1 MDEIKSN
8 EIENVFNN
16 ITEDD
21 SLEDVI
27 RNATATSTVEE
38 KEEVTE
44 EVKEEPKK
52 LTPLQEFKLRKEK
65 EESGIIYSNEE
76 LKKGEE
82 SAPSKDIV
90 HNDDRSDEWDK
101 RELEFELDYKRRAA
115 VVQIKQYNDQREY
128 MNMIQELEDVEFTLD
143 GPRFKHPDSIQFFR
157 LRTENDPPYTAEDVK
172 NGVPA
177 PEAIENQRKL
187 DESNNSQNAEITSGD
202 EDEEENK
209 TENTE
214 DKSKDNSIQII
225 IDKTGLG
232 TDFAF
237 TEEERTKIQQA
248 ETIEINEIKTIDINA
263 IKSKR
268 SSKSFQDIVK
278 EHDIRG
284 SRVKI
289 CFPASG
295 FKADMK
301 GLTYGE
307 YADVALAMDSITT
320 DQYYK
325 RLSVIYNKMTNI
337 SCGEF
342 SSFDDFL
349 HKFSYTDIPLALYA
363 MYVAT
368 EPEVTDVQLRC
379 TRANCGKNYSWKYS
393 TRSLLRLDRSSETIR
408 TKMKEI
414 ITAAAIDYDNIADES
429 DVRNSKYIKLPES
442 GFIVEI
448 GVASSY
454 EFIYNFVPLMDEN
467 AFREQFGNNSQAYLD
482 NVILLTIV
490 RSVRIPDPDDP
501 ETYIVCD
508 NYKDILDAIYNISPE
523 EIKILTAY
531 TLDIQDKYDIVFS
544 LGKVV
549 CPHCGAVTDNLDV
562 SMDEMVFRT
571 YSRLMNTRVKL
582 KITQNS

>member
-1 MDEIKSN
+1 MEKMESN
-8 EIENVFNN
+8 GIENIFDNLEDNAELESVIKNVTSNTDEKKN
-16 ITEDD
+16 IIESNDLNEDD
-21 SLEDVI
+21 SK
-27 RNATATSTVEE
+27 T
-38 KEEVTE
+38 
-44 EVKEEPKK
+44 
-52 LTPLQEFKLRKEK
+52 LTPLQQFKLDKEK
-65 EESGIIYSNEE
+65 KGSGIVYADEELKEGEESGPN
-76 LKKGEE
+76 
-82 SAPSKDIV
+82 KDLV
-90 HNDDRSDEWDK
+90 NNDRRLDDWEK
-101 RELEFELDYKRRAA
+101 REMEFDTEYKKRAA
-115 VVQIKQYNDQREY
+115 VVQIKQYHDQTEY
-128 MNMIQELEDVEFTLD
+128 MRMVQELDDLEFGID
-143 GPRFKHPDSIQFFR
+143 GPRFKHPDEIEYFR
-157 LRTENDPPYTAEDVK
+157 LRTEDDPPYSVEDVMR
-172 NGVPA
+172 GVPA
-177 PEAIENQRKL
+177 PESVANQKKL
-187 DESNNSQNAEITSGD
+187 DEI
-202 EDEEENK
+202 EENINAAEFTSDDSDSVLSEEK
-209 TENTE
+209 DINSNEV
-214 DKSKDNSIQII
+214 DKSTIQVI

-237 TEEERTKIQQA
+237 TDEERTKIQQA
-248 ETIEINEIKTIDINA
+248 ETIEINEVKTIDINA

-278 EHDIRG
+278 EHDITG

-307 YADVALAMDSITT
+307 YADVALAMDNITT

-325 RLSVIYNKMTNI
+325 RLSVIYNKMTNV
-337 SCGEF
+337 SCGDFEN
-342 SSFDDFL
+342 FDDFL

-379 TRANCGKNYSWKYS
+379 TRPNCGKNYSWKYS
-393 TRSLLRLDRSSETIR
+393 TRSLLRLDRSSEAVR

-414 ITAAAIDYDNIADES
+414 VTASAIEYDKIADES
-429 DVRNSKYIKLPES
+429 DVRSSKFIELPDS
-442 GFIVEI
+442 HFIVEI
-448 GVASSY
+448 GVASAY

-490 RSVRIPDPDDP
+490 RSIRIPDGD
-501 ETYIVCD
+501 EYVVCD

-531 TLDIQDKYDIVFS
+531 TLDVQDKYDIVFS
-544 LGKVV
+544 LGKVI
-549 CPHCGAVTDNLDV
+549 CPHCGAITERLDIG
-562 SMDEMVFRT
+562 MDEMVFRT

-582 KITQNS
+582 KITRNS

>member
-1 MDEIKSN
+1 MEEIKSN
-8 EIENVFNN
+8 NIENVFDNLKDD
-16 ITEDD
+16 ED
-21 SLEDVI
+21 LEDII
-27 RNATATSTVEE
+27 RSATASSVVDTEAT
-38 KEEVTE
+38 EVKTE
-44 EVKEEPKK
+44 EPPKK
-52 LTPLQEFKLRKEK
+52 LTPLQQFKLDKEK
-65 EESGIIYSNEE
+65 KGSGIVYSDQE
-76 LKKGEE
+76 LKDGE
-82 SAPSKDIV
+82 ATGPNKDLV
-90 HNDDRSDEWDK
+90 HNENRMDEWDK
-101 RELEFELDYKRRAA
+101 RELEFDDSYKKRAA
-115 VVQIKQYNDQREY
+115 VVQIKQYTDQKEY
-128 MNMIQELEDVEFTLD
+128 MAMIQELEDLEFTLD
-143 GPRFKHPDSIQFFR
+143 GPRFRHPESIQYFR
-157 LRTENDPPYTAEDVK
+157 LRTENDPPYTVEDVM
-172 NGVPA
+172 NGIPS
-177 PEAIENQRKL
+177 PESMDNQSKL
-187 DESNNSQNAEITSGD
+187 EEFEKSQNAELNSDDVDTP
-202 EDEEENK
+202 DEEKKEK
-209 TENTE
+209 TV
-214 DKSKDNSIQII
+214 DKDTIQVI

-237 TEEERTKIQQA
+237 TDEERSKIQQA
-248 ETIEINEIKTIDINA
+248 ETIEVNEVRTIDINT

-278 EHDIRG
+278 EHDISG

-307 YADVALAMDSITT
+307 YADVALAMDNITT

-325 RLSVIYNKMTNI
+325 RLSVIYNKMTNV

-342 SSFDDFL
+342 ENFDDFL

-368 EPEVTDVQLRC
+368 EPEVTDIQLRC
-379 TRANCGKNYSWKYS
+379 TRPNCGKNYSWKYS
-393 TRSLLRLDRSSETIR
+393 TRSLLRLDRSSETVR
-408 TKMKEI
+408 NKMKEI
-414 ITAAAIDYDNIADES
+414 ITASAIDYDRLADES
-429 DVRNSKYIKLPES
+429 EVRNSKYIELPES
-442 GFIVEI
+442 KFIVEI

-490 RSVRIPDPDDP
+490 RSVRIPDGD
-501 ETYIVCD
+501 EYIVCD

-531 TLDIQDKYDIVFS
+531 TLDVQEKYDLIFS

-549 CPHCGAVTDNLDV
+549 CPHCGAVTNALDV
-562 SMDEMVFRT
+562 GMDEMVFRT

-582 KITQNS
+582 KIMQNS

>member
-8 EIENVFNN
+8 EIENVFDNLN
-16 ITEDD
+16 ENDD
-21 SLEDVI
+21 LEDVI
-27 RNATATSTVEE
+27 RNATANS
-38 KEEVTE
+38 EVREVKE
-44 EVKEEPKK
+44 EVKEEKK
-52 LTPLQEFKLRKEK
+52 LTPLQEFKLKKEQ
-65 EESGIIYSNEE
+65 EGSGIVYSDQE
-76 LKKGEE
+76 LKEGER
-82 SAPSKDIV
+82 SGPTKDVV
-90 HNDDRSDEWDK
+90 HTDERTEDWDK
-101 RELEFELDYKRRAA
+101 REMEFELDYKRRAA
-115 VVQIKQYNDQREY
+115 VVQIKQYNDQTEY
-128 MNMIQELEDVEFTLD
+128 MRMIQELEDLEFTLD
-143 GPRFKHPDSIQFFR
+143 GPKFRHPNDIQFFR
-157 LRTENDPPYTAEDVK
+157 LRTENDPPYTVEDVK
-172 NGVPA
+172 NGLPA
-177 PEAIENQRKL
+177 PEAIENQKKL
-187 DESNNSQNAEITSGD
+187 DDYNEKQNAEFSNVE
-202 EDEEENK
+202 EDEPSAEVSETK
-209 TENTE
+209 SE
-214 DKSKDNSIQII
+214 DDKKSDTIQVI

-237 TEEERTKIQQA
+237 TDEERTKIQQA
-248 ETIEINEIKTIDINA
+248 ETIEINEIKTIDINT

-268 SSKSFQDIVK
+268 SNKSFQDIVK

-307 YADVALAMDSITT
+307 YADVALTMDNITT

-325 RLSVIYNKMTNI
+325 RLSVIYNKMTNV
-337 SCGEF
+337 SCGNFE
-342 SSFDDFL
+342 SFDDFL

-379 TRANCGKNYSWKYS
+379 TRSNCGKNYSWKYS
-393 TRSLLRLDRSSETIR
+393 TRSLLRLDRSSEFIR
-408 TKMKEI
+408 NNMKKI
-414 ITAAAIDYDNIADES
+414 ITAAAIEYDKIADES
-429 DVRNSKYIKLPES
+429 DVRNSKFIELPDS
-442 GFIVEI
+442 HFIVEI

-490 RSVRIPDPDDP
+490 RSIRIPDGD
-501 ETYIVCD
+501 EYVVCD

-549 CPHCGAVTDNLDV
+549 CPHCGAVTENLDV